1 MKHRDLSTASETEL
15 RWRPAPLVFML
26 AAVSAPALVLAIV
39 LGHWQL
45 AVFAAPML
53 GVLATAPLQQSRTR
67 IQVDGVDVLRCFET
81 EEVVLTAAAFVESG
95 HALLRMHAQQIK
107 GMEVRVEE
115 AFDSGAAPAGMRLA
129 LSAPRW
135 GRYPVPLRIT
145 ALSPAGLSV
154 ASVQLPAGEVFVYP
168 IADPQRMELPRTE
181 LPERIG
187 THLTR
192 RHGPGVEF
200 ADVRAYAPGDQLRT
214 VNWAVSARRGRL
226 FVTERF
232 TNRAADV
239 VVLVDTSMQ
248 APGPAS
254 DSLELSVRGAAQVA
268 QSALQAGDR
277 TAVVCLG
284 RSPRWLRPDIGRRQF
299 YRIVD
304 TVLDVGDEHI
314 ETSGTLAPHA
324 AVPIGAVV
332 VAFSTLLD
340 TEFALSLIDLRKRG
354 HVVVVVDVLRGPPF
368 AGGLESTLARMWQL
382 ERTSMYRDMGTVGV
396 DIVPWPEDA
405 RLDQIMRLL
414 PEHRRRAVRVRR

>member
-1 MKHRDLSTASETEL
+1 MRHRDTSTATEAEL
-15 RWRPAPLVFML
+15 RWRPAPLVYML
-26 AAVSAPALVLAIV
+26 AVASAPALVLAIV
-39 LGHWQL
+39 LGKWQL
-45 AVFAAPML
+45 VVFAAPML

-67 IQVDGVDVLRCFET
+67 IQVDGAGILRCFET
-81 EEVVLTAAAFVESG
+81 EEVTLAVATFVESG
-95 HALLRMHAQQIK
+95 HALLRLHPEPIP
-107 GMEVRVEE
+107 GMEMRVEE
-115 AFDSGAAPAGMRLA
+115 AVDSGTAPAGLRLA
-129 LSAPRW
+129 LSSPRW
-135 GRYPVPLRIT
+135 GRFPVPIRVS
-145 ALSPAGLSV
+145 ALSPAGLAV
-154 ASVQLPAGEVFVYP
+154 ASVRLPAGEVFVYP
-168 IADPQRMELPRTE
+168 IADPQRMRLPRTE

-214 VNWAVSARRGRL
+214 VNWPVSARRGRL

-239 VVLVDTSMQ
+239 VVLVDTSLQ

-284 RSPRWLRPDIGRRQF
+284 KSPRWLRPDIGRRQF

-304 TVLDVGDEHI
+304 AVLDVGEEHI
-314 ETSGTLAPHA
+314 PTSGTLAPHT
-324 AVPIGAVV
+324 AVPIGAIV

-340 TEFALSLIDLRKRG
+340 TQFALALIDLRKRG
-354 HVVVVVDVLRGPPF
+354 HVVVVVDVLRGAPF
-368 AGGLESTLARMWQL
+368 ADGLDHTLARMWQL
-382 ERTSMYRDMGTVGV
+382 ERASMYRDMGTVGV
-396 DIVPWPEDA
+396 DIVAWPEGT
-405 RLDQIMRLL
+405 RLDQVMRLI
-414 PEHRRRAVRVRR
+414 PEHRRTVRVRR